1 MSADRRFADA
11 SAFHPAWE
19 RALGECIDRLRAPE
33 GANLGFVYFSDRY
46 TDDAGSLLAT
56 LREETGIAH
65 WVGSVGVGV
74 IGGSEARIGQPGLS
88 LLIGRFPADSFH
100 VFSGRTPLRTPGNGV
115 EPYFAVVHGDPH
127 TADMSDLVADM
138 STKVSSGFVTGGL
151 SSARGA
157 TCQVADDILSGG
169 ISGVAFDE
177 SVAIATRLTQ
187 GCAPFGERYEISE
200 AEGNIIGRL
209 DGRSALECYR
219 ESAARCGIDDLHHAA
234 AVVLVGLPARGRDQ
248 DDYIVRSV
256 VGIDPR
262 NGLLAINEPVEP
274 GQPLVFVHRTAQA
287 AEIDMRRMLD
297 DLATGLTR
305 PPRAGLYFSCTGRG
319 GHLFDDDSTEIAMI
333 RERLGDI
340 PLAGFFAGGEI
351 SHDRL
356 YGYTGVLT
364 LFL

>member
-1 MSADRRFADA
+1 MSADRQFAGA
-11 SAFHPAWE
+11 CAFHPAWE
-19 RALGECIDRLRAPE
+19 RALGECMDHLQAPA

-46 TDDAGSLLAT
+46 VEDAGNLLAA
-56 LREETGIAH
+56 LREETGIEH
-65 WVGSVGVGV
+65 WVGSVGIGV
-74 IGGSEARIGQPGLS
+74 IGSRESHIDLAGLS
-88 LLIGRFPADSFH
+88 LLVGQFPPQSFH
-100 VFSGRTPLRTPGNGV
+100 VFSGRTPLRAPESGD

-127 TADMSDLVADM
+127 TPDMSDLVADM
-138 STKVSSGFVTGGL
+138 ATKVSSGFVTGGL

-157 TCQVADDILSGG
+157 TCQIADDVLSGG

-219 ESAARCGIDDLHHAA
+219 ENAARCGLNDLQQAA

-274 GQPLVFVHRTAQA
+274 GQPLMFVHRTAEA
-287 AEIDMRRMLD
+287 AASDMRRMLVE
-297 DLATGLTR
+297 LAAGLPSR
-305 PPRAGLYFSCTGRG
+305 PRAGLYFSCTGRG
-319 GHLFDDDSTEIAMI
+319 GNMFDDDSSEIAMI
-333 RERLGDI
+333 REHLGDI